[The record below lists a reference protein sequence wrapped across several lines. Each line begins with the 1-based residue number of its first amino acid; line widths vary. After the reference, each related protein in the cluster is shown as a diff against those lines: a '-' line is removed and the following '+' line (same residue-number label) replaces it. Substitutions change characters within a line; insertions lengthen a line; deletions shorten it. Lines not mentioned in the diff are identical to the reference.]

1 MIKPPNDLRCE
12 YLFNPICIDIPKP
25 RFSWLLT
32 HDERNQTQSAYQII
46 MSSDKNLSKSEKGDM
61 WESGKVI
68 SDNNANIT
76 YEGNPIEG
84 DKLYFWRVKWWDKN
98 GEESGYSQINHFGTA
113 FIDESDWKAKW
124 ISRREFIDK
133 KVRRRLQ
140 YKSGKRG
147 LTGRLKEVH
156 AVYLRKDFSISKEIE
171 YAKAYVCGVGYY
183 EFNLNGKKV
192 GDRIL
197 EPAQTDYNK
206 IA

>member
-1 MIKPPNDLRCE
+1 MIKPPYDLRCE
-12 YLFNPICIDIPKP
+12 YLFNPICIDIRKP

-32 HDERNQTQSAYQII
+32 HEERNQIQSAYQII
-46 MSSDKNLSKSEKGDM
+46 VSSDKNLSKRENGDV
-61 WESGKVI
+61 WKSGKVF
-68 SDNNANIT
+68 SENNVNIT
-76 YEGNPIEG
+76 YEGNPLES
-84 DKLYFWRVKWWDKN
+84 DKSYFWRVKWWDKK
-98 GEESGYSQINHFGTA
+98 GEESEYSQINHFGTA
-113 FIDESDWKAKW
+113 FIDESYWKAKW

-133 KVRRRLQ
+133 KIRRQFQ

-147 LTGRLKEVH
+147 LVGRLREVR
-156 AVYLRKDFSISKEIE
+156 AVYLRKEFSISKEIE

-183 EFNLNGKKV
+183 EFKLNGKKV